1 MAAYSAV
8 AFLITL
14 AWFLYGRYLNS
25 INHSEAFYMG
35 ELLHRSLELMLQP
48 MFFKKL
54 FLQWPFEIWM
64 GWALVPVFIYGAAK
78 LWQARRGGFFF
89 WWIVASYIVFAMVS
103 AHARSHDYYTLVIV
117 PPLAAISGWGLS
129 ELISKSKFRKIMIVF
144 TLVILPA
151 VTAIRIY
158 HRFAVVPE
166 FESIRADADKHI
178 PREALV
184 IAQETTMAI
193 RLYQLNRHG
202 WPARNELTLEKIQ
215 TLIEKGGEY
224 LVLDSPIE
232 LNENDLKTLVT
243 DSVIHIGPLYGY
255 RTIKPD

>member
-1 MAAYSAV
+1 
-8 AFLITL
+8 
-14 AWFLYGRYLNS
+14 
-25 INHSEAFYMG
+25 
-35 ELLHRSLELMLQP
+35 
-48 MFFKKL
+48 
-54 FLQWPFEIWM
+54 
-64 GWALVPVFIYGAAK
+64 
-78 LWQARRGGFFF
+78 
-89 WWIVASYIVFAMVS
+89 
-103 AHARSHDYYTLVIV
+103 
-117 PPLAAISGWGLS
+117 
-129 ELISKSKFRKIMIVF
+129 MIVF
-144 TLVILPA
+144 ILVILPA

-166 FESIRADADKHI
+166 FESIRTDADKHI
-178 PREALV
+178 PRGALV
-184 IAQETTMAI
+184 IAQETTTAI

-255 RTIKPD
+255 KTIKPD